1 MGYIGLYKIYAG
13 TKCLGT
19 FRGWTA
25 EEAIKQAQYSYPK
38 SVITKAVHN
47 GDLSNQ

>member
-1 MGYIGLYKIYAG
+1 MGYKSLYKIYAG

-19 FRGWTA
+19 FGGWTA
-25 EEAIKQAQYSYPK
+25 DEAIKRAQHRYPT
-38 SVITKAVHN
+38 SIITKAVHN